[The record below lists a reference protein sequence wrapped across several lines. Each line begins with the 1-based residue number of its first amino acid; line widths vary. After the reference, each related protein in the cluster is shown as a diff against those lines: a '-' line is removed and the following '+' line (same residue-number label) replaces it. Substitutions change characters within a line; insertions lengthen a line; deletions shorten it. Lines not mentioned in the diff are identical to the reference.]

1 MRLSDSRA
9 ATARTCR
16 LCEKLA
22 RHGCHGAHVQ
32 HKADVLPQCIR
43 AAQRSQIQHTA
54 HTDLVCLSLIPTSR
68 GPLPPRPLS
77 SGRLPGPP
85 SAAASW
91 TSLCQGSSQSCQER
105 AQGRAKGG
113 AGGVGDTLEK
123 RVGLYRCHCTSVYIR
138 LCVHLS
144 LHLYLQWRFFVH
156 ICERWRPSASQPV
169 RLCNLRRVCFS
180 ERHAS
185 PAP

>member
-1 MRLSDSRA
+1 MSDSRA
-9 ATARTCR
+9 AIVRTCR
-16 LCEKLA
+16 VCDKLA
-22 RHGCHGAHVQ
+22 SHGFHAAHVQ
-32 HKADVLPQCIR
+32 HEADVLPQCIP
-43 AAQRSQIQHTA
+43 AAQSSQTQHIV
-54 HTDLVCLSLIPTSR
+54 HTDLVCLSLPPASR

-77 SGRLPGPP
+77 SWRLPRTP
-85 SAAASW
+85 SAAVSL
-91 TSLCQGSSQSCQER
+91 TSLCQGSSQSCQELT
-105 AQGRAKGG
+105 QGRAKVG

-123 RVGLYRCHCTSVYIR
+123 RVGLYGCHCASVYIL

-169 RLCNLRRVCFS
+169 RLCKLRRVCFS